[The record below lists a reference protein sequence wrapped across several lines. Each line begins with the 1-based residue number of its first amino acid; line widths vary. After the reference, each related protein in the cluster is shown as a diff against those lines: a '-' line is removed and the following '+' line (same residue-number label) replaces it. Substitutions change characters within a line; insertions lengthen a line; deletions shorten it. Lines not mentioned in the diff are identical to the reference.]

1 MDDAGAVGR
10 GVQDPVTAQ
19 VPSSALGGARP
30 AEGRTRG
37 NDGVVTLSNWQR
49 APFNRWSFRHVAQL
63 VPSARV
69 ERGEGPV
76 LGLPPDPVSLD
87 DVRFQTQ
94 SGGWQSL
101 GDFLTS
107 TSTDGFVAL
116 RGGRVAAEIYFEG
129 MTPSTRH
136 LLHSVSKS
144 LCGTVAGAL
153 IGTGVLRADD
163 LVTDHVPEFEATSF
177 EDATVRHLL
186 DMTAG
191 TRFSEDYDDPAA
203 DVRAY
208 ERAAGWQPAAPGE
221 QLDLAGYVAALPN
234 ERGHG
239 ELFEYRSI
247 LTDVLGLVLERAGR
261 APLAELTSRLIW
273 RQMGAEYDAE
283 VTVDRAGNPMA
294 DGGFSVTLRDLARL
308 GQLWLQGGCVLGRQI
323 VPYDWVGDTRF
334 ADDVCR
340 RIFLASPEA
349 ARALCPPLDP
359 ACEPLGHYRNQWW
372 VLDPSRGTLLAAG
385 IYGQYLYIDISAGVV
400 LAKLSSLPDPLDLE
414 VSADSLAAFAAVTER
429 LASAGD

>member
-1 MDDAGAVGR
+1 M
-10 GVQDPVTAQ
+10 
-19 VPSSALGGARP
+19 GGAGP
-30 AEGRTRG
+30 AEWGARRG
-37 NDGVVTLSNWQR
+37 DGAVTLSNWQR
-49 APFNRWSFRHVAQL
+49 APFNRWAFRHVAQL

-76 LGLPPDPVSLD
+76 LELPPDPVAID
-87 DVRFQTQ
+87 DVGFQTQ
-94 SGGWQSL
+94 GGEWRSL
-101 GDFLTS
+101 GDFLSS
-107 TSTDGFVAL
+107 TSTDGFIAV
-116 RGGRVAAEIYFEG
+116 RGGRVAAEMYFDG

-136 LLHSVSKS
+136 LLQSVSKS

-153 IGTGVLRADD
+153 IGTGELSADD
-163 LVTDHVPEFEATSF
+163 LVTDHLPELEATSF
-177 EDATVRHLL
+177 EGATVRHLL

-191 TRFSEDYDDPAA
+191 TRFSEEYDDPAP
-203 DVRAY
+203 DVRVY

-221 QLDLAGYVAALPN
+221 EALDLAGYAAALPN

-261 APLAELTSRLIW
+261 VPLAELTSHLLW

-283 VTVDRAGNPMA
+283 VTVDRSGNPLA

-308 GQLWLQGGCVLGRQI
+308 GQLWLQGGYVLGRQI
-323 VPYDWVGDTRF
+323 VPGEWVSDTRF
-334 ADDVCR
+334 ADDACR
-340 RIFLASPEA
+340 RTFLASPA
-349 ARALCPPLDP
+349 AAPALCPPVDQS
-359 ACEPLGHYRNQWW
+359 CRPLGHYRNQWW
-372 VLDPSRGTLLAAG
+372 VLDPGRGTLVAAG
-385 IYGQYLYIDISAGVV
+385 IYGQYLYIDVSSGVV

-429 LASAGD
+429 LAGAGA

>member
-1 MDDAGAVGR
+1 MGAVG
-10 GVQDPVTAQ
+10 PAE
-19 VPSSALGGARP
+19 GGAR
-30 AEGRTRG
+30 RD
-37 NDGVVTLSNWQR
+37 DGVVTLSNWQR

-76 LGLPPDPVSLD
+76 LELPPDPVSID
-87 DVRFQTQ
+87 DVSFQTQ
-94 SGGWQSL
+94 GGGWQSL
-101 GDFLTS
+101 GDFLNA

-116 RGGRVAAEIYFEG
+116 RGGRVAAELYFDG
-129 MTPSTRH
+129 MTHSTRH
-136 LLHSVSKS
+136 LLQSVSKS

-153 IGTGVLRADD
+153 VGTGVLSTDD
-163 LVTDHVPEFEATSF
+163 LVSDHVPELEATSF
-177 EDATVRHLL
+177 GDATVRHLL

-191 TRFSEDYDDPAA
+191 TRFSEEYDDPAA

-221 QLDLAGYVAALPN
+221 EDLDLAGYAAALPN
-234 ERGHG
+234 ARSHG

-261 APLAELTSRLIW
+261 APLADLTSHLLW

-283 VTVDRAGNPMA
+283 VTVDRSGNPMA

-308 GQLWLQGGCVLGRQI
+308 GQLWLQGGFVLGRQI
-323 VPYDWVGDTRF
+323 VPYDWVTDTRF
-334 ADDVCR
+334 ADDACR
-340 RIFLASPEA
+340 RTFLASPGA

-372 VLDPSRGTLLAAG
+372 VLDPGRGTLLAAG
-385 IYGQYLYIDISAGVV
+385 IYGQYLYVDVSAGVV

-414 VSADSLAAFAAVTER
+414 VSSDSLAAFAAVTER
-429 LASAGD
+429 LAGAGD